1 MVENGNENNSK
12 KALVIEFLE
21 RLDKLCKK
29 IDKNYQKLIELDGS
43 LEETIKASEKY
54 SSAHEKEWKNNLE
67 DFYVLHKLGNKVD
80 YMRCHKLFSDHNIKF
95 ILANLHPTRH
105 KKQYLLPMPKQ
116 TPLKLLFL
124 LLWYKKS
131 NKMRNRTNHQI

>member
-54 SSAHEKEWKNNLE
+54 SSAHEKE
-67 DFYVLHKLGNKVD
+67 
-80 YMRCHKLFSDHNIKF
+80 
-95 ILANLHPTRH
+95 
-105 KKQYLLPMPKQ
+105 
-116 TPLKLLFL
+116 
-124 LLWYKKS
+124 
-131 NKMRNRTNHQI
+131 